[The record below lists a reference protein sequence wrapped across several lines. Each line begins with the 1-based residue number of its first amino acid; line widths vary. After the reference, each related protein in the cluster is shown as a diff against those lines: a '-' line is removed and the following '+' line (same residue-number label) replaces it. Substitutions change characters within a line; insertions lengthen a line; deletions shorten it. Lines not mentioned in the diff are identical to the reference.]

1 MTAITIRDV
10 PDDVRQG
17 LAAEASEAGQSLQ
30 AYLLGVLTDRARFA
44 NRNRELLREA
54 EEWFAQHPG
63 EGLGPDGPD
72 AAEVIREE
80 RRKAGRE

>member
-54 EEWFAQHPG
+54 EQWFAEHPG
-63 EGLGPDGPD
+63 EGVGDDGPR
-72 AAEVIREE
+72 AADVIRQA
-80 RRKAGRE
+80 RREAGRE